1 MSMFVCIHTHNDT
14 PPTSIV
20 HEAATAAAATAAAA
34 AAVVLVDRLAGCVLV
49 LAAVLGQLL

>member
-14 PPTSIV
+14 PPPIV
-20 HEAATAAAATAAAA
+20 HEAATAAAAAAAA
-34 AAVVLVDRLAGCVLV
+34 VAVVLVDRLAGYVLV

>member
-1 MSMFVCIHTHNDT
+1 MFVCIHTHNDT
-14 PPTSIV
+14 PPIV
-20 HEAATAAAATAAAA
+20 HEAATAAAA

>member
-1 MSMFVCIHTHNDT
+1 MFVCIHTHNDT

-20 HEAATAAAATAAAA
+20 HEAATAAAAAAAA

>member
-14 PPTSIV
+14 PPPIV
-20 HEAATAAAATAAAA
+20 HEAATAAAAAAAAA